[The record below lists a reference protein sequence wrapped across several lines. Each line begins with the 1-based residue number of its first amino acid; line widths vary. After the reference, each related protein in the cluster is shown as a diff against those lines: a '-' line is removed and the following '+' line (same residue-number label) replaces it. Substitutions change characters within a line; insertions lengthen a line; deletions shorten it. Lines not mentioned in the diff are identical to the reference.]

1 MSGRILVVEDDE
13 RIRSSM
19 RLALEGEGYDV
30 RDVASGEE
38 ALEIFSESPT
48 DVALIDIML
57 PGMDGFECCR
67 ALRKQSAVPIII
79 VTARAQA
86 YQTVNKRLAID
97 LPYLWLDRSVWSV
110 ESTLKVQNWNN
121 PTTPTGAPAYGM
133 IGGSIWPTQIWLS

>member
-30 RDVASGEE
+30 KDVASGEE
-38 ALEIFSESPT
+38 ALELFADSPT

-67 ALRKQSAVPIII
+67 ALRRQSAVPIII
-79 VTARAQA
+79 VTARAD
-86 YQTVNKRLAID
+86 THDVDRKSTRLNSSHLVI
-97 LPYLWLDRSVWSV
+97 SH
-110 ESTLKVQNWNN
+110 
-121 PTTPTGAPAYGM
+121 
-133 IGGSIWPTQIWLS
+133 